1 MNKFLSV
8 ILTIT
13 FLLCSGCTT
22 KNNETLKKNS
32 INHNTTTSDLTL
44 TAYQQQGIVATV
56 NNRIADEYGFGN
68 YDRVDFDNMKF
79 SFDGDIVTVKVSVS
93 VTQNNNK
100 YSVPAEFDLEYLPS
114 SGKYELIF
122 SDFDDEKIIKEET
135 KEKEPIKSE
144 NLPDNKTDKKDN
156 DIKTNDT
163 PTELKG
169 LTLSDD
175 SFEVNVSSSITVTT
189 KVPEGS
195 RVVTTATDED
205 GKEIIISDV
214 SGNDKE
220 ETKTLPSGKYK
231 IQAYSSGAGWSWSFT
246 CQ

>member
-8 ILTIT
+8 ILTT
-13 FLLCSGCTT
+13 FLLCSGCTA
-22 KNNETLKKNS
+22 KNNETSKKNS
-32 INHNTTTSDLTL
+32 INHTTTSGL

-68 YDRVDFDNMKF
+68 YDRVDFEDMKI

-122 SDFDDEKIIKEET
+122 SDFDNEKIIKEET

-144 NLPDNKTDKKDN
+144 DSPDNKTDKKDN
-156 DIKTNDT
+156 DTS
-163 PTELKG
+163 TELKG

-175 SFEVNVSSSITVTT
+175 SFDVNVGSSITVTT

-195 RVVTTATDED
+195 RVVTTVTDED

-231 IQAYSSGAGWSWSFT
+231 IQAYSSGSGWSWSFT

>member
-8 ILTIT
+8 ILTT
-13 FLLCSGCTT
+13 FLLCSGCTA

-32 INHNTTTSDLTL
+32 INHNTTTTTSDL

-68 YDRVDFDNMKF
+68 YDRVDFEDMKI

-122 SDFDDEKIIKEET
+122 SDFDDENFIKEDT

-144 NLPDNKTDKKDN
+144 NSPDKTDKKDN
-156 DIKTNDT
+156 DTKTNDT

-175 SFEVNVSSSITVTT
+175 SFDVNVGSSITVTT

-205 GKEIIISDV
+205 GKEVIISDV
-214 SGNDKE
+214 SGESKE
-220 ETKTLPSGKYK
+220 ETKNLPSGKYK
-231 IQAYSSGAGWSWSFT
+231 IQAYSLGAGWSWSFT